1 MAGFNCKKRDTLTPD
16 DKAQLDI
23 IDQAALSTLPTLYF
37 SFEAAETCIIEGVPG
52 DFVECGVFAGAQC
65 GAMALACQ
73 KHGDNRKVQL
83 FDSFQGIPQAGP
95 MDDPRLSGESVSSL
109 ENTQKFMQAWKI
121 ESERLVY
128 HVGWFKDT
136 VPVAEIDSIAI
147 LRLDGDL
154 YESTKVCLKYLYPK
168 LSAKGFCIID
178 DYALSG
184 CRMAVSEYL
193 GKNQLEPNIK
203 KIEGGNGASYFRKP
217 A

>member
-1 MAGFNCKKRDTLTPD
+1 MTPE

-23 IDQAALSTLPTLYF
+23 IAQAALSTLPTLYF
-37 SFEAAETCIIEGVPG
+37 SFEAAHVCIKEGVPG

-73 KHGDNRKVQL
+73 KHEEPHRIHL
-83 FDSFQGIPQAGP
+83 FDSFQGIPEAGP

-109 ENTQKFMQAWKI
+109 ENTQKFMHKCWKI
-121 ESERLVY
+121 DPDWCVY

-136 VPVAEIDSIAI
+136 IPDAQIEQIAI

-168 LSAKGFCIID
+168 LSANGFCIID

-184 CRMAVSEYL
+184 CRMAVREYL
-193 GKNQLEPNIK
+193 GKNQLEP
-203 KIEGGNGASYFRKP
+203 KIREIEEGNGAAYFRKP